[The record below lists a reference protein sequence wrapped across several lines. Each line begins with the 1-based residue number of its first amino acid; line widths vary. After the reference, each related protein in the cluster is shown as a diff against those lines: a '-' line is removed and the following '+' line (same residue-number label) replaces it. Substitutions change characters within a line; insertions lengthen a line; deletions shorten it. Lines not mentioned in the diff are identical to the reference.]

1 MSYLEVKVE
10 KILNECDKHLLRINS
25 AYQRMSS
32 FIPLN
37 KQGYLSITEQNI
49 TDIDQF
55 LYRFGKLLDAVGGKL
70 FPAVLMFLREE
81 KIRSKSFIDILN
93 RLEQLEILDN
103 KENWFELR
111 KIRNDLS
118 HDYADNPA
126 EMALAINYIYE
137 KKDTL
142 ESIYL
147 KVRNFYNKR
156 KEGTKEKSL

>member
-1 MSYLEVKVE
+1 MNYFEIKVE

-25 AYQRMSS
+25 AYRRMSS

-37 KQGYLSITEQNI
+37 KQGYLNLTEQNI

-55 LYRFGKLLDAVGGKL
+55 LYRFGKLQDAVGEKL
-70 FPAVLMFLREE
+70 FTAILMFLREE

-93 RLEQLEILDN
+93 RLEKLEILDS
-103 KENWFELR
+103 KDDWFELR

-118 HDYADNPA
+118 HNYDDNPA
-126 EMALAINYIYE
+126 EMASAINYIYE

-147 KVRNFYNKR
+147 KVKKYYQEK
-156 KEGTKEKSL
+156 KESQ

>member
-1 MSYLEVKVE
+1 
-10 KILNECDKHLLRINS
+10 
-25 AYQRMSS
+25 MSS

-37 KQGYLSITEQNI
+37 KQGYLNLTEQNI

-55 LYRFGKLLDAVGGKL
+55 LYRFGKLQDAVGEKL
-70 FPAVLMFLREE
+70 FTAILMFLREE

-93 RLEQLEILDN
+93 RLEKLEILDS
-103 KENWFELR
+103 KDDWFELR

-118 HDYADNPA
+118 HNYDDNPA
-126 EMALAINYIYE
+126 EMASAINYIYE

-147 KVRNFYNKR
+147 KVKKYYQEK
-156 KEGTKEKSL
+156 KESQ

>member
-1 MSYLEVKVE
+1 MNYFEIKVE

-25 AYQRMSS
+25 AYRRMSS

-37 KQGYLSITEQNI
+37 KQGYLNLTEQNI

-55 LYRFGKLLDAVGGKL
+55 LYRFGKLQDGEKL
-70 FPAVLMFLREE
+70 FPAILMFLREE
-81 KIRSKSFIDILN
+81 KMRSKSFIDILN
-93 RLEQLEILDN
+93 RLEKLEILDS
-103 KENWFELR
+103 KDDWFELR

-118 HDYADNPA
+118 HNYDDNPA
-126 EMALAINYIYE
+126 EMASVINYIYE

-147 KVRNFYNKR
+147 KVKKYYQEK
-156 KEGTKEKSL
+156 KESQ

>member
-1 MSYLEVKVE
+1 MNYFEIKVE

-25 AYQRMSS
+25 AYRRMSS

-37 KQGYLSITEQNI
+37 KQGYLNLTEQNI

-55 LYRFGKLLDAVGGKL
+55 LYRFGKLQDAVGEKL
-70 FPAVLMFLREE
+70 FTAILMFLREE

-93 RLEQLEILDN
+93 RLEKLEILDS
-103 KENWFELR
+103 KDDWFELR

-118 HDYADNPA
+118 HNYDDNPA
-126 EMALAINYIYE
+126 EMASAINYIYE

-147 KVRNFYNKR
+147 KVKKYYQEK
-156 KEGTKEKSL
+156 KENQ

>member
-1 MSYLEVKVE
+1 MNYFEIKVE

-25 AYQRMSS
+25 AYRRMSS

-37 KQGYLSITEQNI
+37 KQGYLNLTEQNI

-55 LYRFGKLLDAVGGKL
+55 LYRFGKLQDAVGEKL
-70 FPAVLMFLREE
+70 FPATLMFLREE

-93 RLEQLEILDN
+93 RLEKLEILDS
-103 KENWFELR
+103 KDDWFELR

-118 HDYADNPA
+118 HNYDDNPA
-126 EMALAINYIYE
+126 EMASAINYIYE

-147 KVRNFYNKR
+147 KVKKYYQEK
-156 KEGTKEKSL
+156 KESQ

>member
-1 MSYLEVKVE
+1 MSYLEIKVE

-25 AYQRMSS
+25 AYRRMSS

-37 KQGYLSITEQNI
+37 KQGYLNLTEQNI

-55 LYRFGKLLDAVGGKL
+55 LYRFGKLQDAVGEKL
-70 FPAVLMFLREE
+70 FPATLMFLREE
-81 KIRSKSFIDILN
+81 KMRSKSFIDILN
-93 RLEQLEILDN
+93 RLEKLEILDS
-103 KENWFELR
+103 KDDWLELR

-118 HDYADNPA
+118 HNYDDNPA
-126 EMALAINYIYE
+126 EMASAINYIYE

-147 KVRNFYNKR
+147 KVKKYYQEK
-156 KEGTKEKSL
+156 KESQ

>member
-1 MSYLEVKVE
+1 MNYFEIKVE

-25 AYQRMSS
+25 AYRRMSS

-37 KQGYLSITEQNI
+37 KQGYLNLTEQNI

-55 LYRFGKLLDAVGGKL
+55 LYRFCKLQDAVGEKL
-70 FPAVLMFLREE
+70 FTAILMFLREE

-93 RLEQLEILDN
+93 RLEKLEILDS
-103 KENWFELR
+103 KDDWFELR

-118 HDYADNPA
+118 HNYDDNPA
-126 EMALAINYIYE
+126 EMASAINYIYE

-147 KVRNFYNKR
+147 KVKKYYQEK
-156 KEGTKEKSL
+156 KESQ